1 MNSNGKVALV
11 TGAGKRIGRAL
22 ALALG
27 DAGCRVAVHYSRSE
41 KDALETAE
49 LVSSLGPG
57 SEAVI
62 IQADLED
69 PEQVETLAS
78 SVASQLGPIEILI
91 NNASVFER
99 SELSDVDVDSWDRH
113 FAINVR
119 APFLLARLMREQ
131 LATNASGSGAPGKII
146 SLNDWSTARP
156 GQFAYG
162 VSKSALSGLTRSLA
176 LALAPN
182 IQVNEIALGAILPP
196 ANIGVDRPREQIK
209 INLGPADR
217 MGKLNEVADAVLMLI
232 QNDFITGETINV
244 DGGKH
249 IY

>member
-1 MNSNGKVALV
+1 MPGWGL
-11 TGAGKRIGRAL
+11 RA
-22 ALALG
+22 
-27 DAGCRVAVHYSRSE
+27 R
-41 KDALETAE
+41 
-49 LVSSLGPG
+49 
-57 SEAVI
+57 
-62 IQADLED
+62 
-69 PEQVETLAS
+69 
-78 SVASQLGPIEILI
+78 
-91 NNASVFER
+91 ER
-99 SELSDVDVDSWDRH
+99 SASRAGERTRRCWSWCGR
-113 FAINVR
+113 
-119 APFLLARLMREQ
+119 
-131 LATNASGSGAPGKII
+131 
-146 SLNDWSTARP
+146 WSTARP